1 MTSKKCFI
9 YTVYKTYLEVL
20 VISNRWTENE
30 EKPFAHSHAYMKS
43 SKPLFFKE
51 MKDYLIEKYHVGDS
65 IQDIEQSSRKASVS
79 RSFPTNFETDRRFL
93 SCFRSIRP
101 TIKRP
106 VHTIKLSSRLFS
118 DE

>member
-20 VISNRWTENE
+20 VISNEWTENE
-30 EKPFAHSHAYMKS
+30 EKPFAHSHAYIKL

-65 IQDIEQSSRKASVS
+65 KELTKCCEPLQKLRVRLGTCK
-79 RSFPTNFETDRRFL
+79 TGL
-93 SCFRSIRP
+93 SP
-101 TIKRP
+101 P
-106 VHTIKLSSRLFS
+106 VTLCY
-118 DE
+118 